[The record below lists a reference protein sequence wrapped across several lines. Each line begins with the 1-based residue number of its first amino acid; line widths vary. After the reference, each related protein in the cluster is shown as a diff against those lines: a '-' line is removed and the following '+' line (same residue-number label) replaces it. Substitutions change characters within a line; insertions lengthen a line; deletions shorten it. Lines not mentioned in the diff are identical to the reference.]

1 MFYREKSKEKM
12 KNYLYYNSIAA
23 HPYYLIGNCFQDQRS
38 EGLCKLPI
46 LDIYNNM
53 NNLMKNLGE
62 ILT

>member
-1 MFYREKSKEKM
+1 MFYREKLKKKM

-23 HPYYLIGNCFQDQRS
+23 HPYCLMGNCFKDQHT
-38 EGLCKLPI
+38 EGLCKPPI
-46 LDIYNNM
+46 LDIYNKI

>member
-1 MFYREKSKEKM
+1 MFYREKLKKKM

-23 HPYYLIGNCFQDQRS
+23 HPYYLIGTCLKDQHT

-46 LDIYNNM
+46 IDIYNNM
-53 NNLMKNLGE
+53 NNWMKNLGE

>member
-1 MFYREKSKEKM
+1 MFYREKLKRKM

-23 HPYYLIGNCFQDQRS
+23 HPYYLIGNCLKDQHT

-46 LDIYNNM
+46 IDIYNNI
-53 NNLMKNLGE
+53 NNWMKNLGE

>member
-23 HPYYLIGNCFQDQRS
+23 HPYYLIGNGFKDQHTD
-38 EGLCKLPI
+38 GLCKLPS
-46 LDIYNNM
+46 LDIYNKI

>member
-1 MFYREKSKEKM
+1 MFYREKSKKKM

-23 HPYYLIGNCFQDQRS
+23 HPYYLIGICFKDQPT
-38 EGLCKLPI
+38 EGLCKLPT

-53 NNLMKNLGE
+53 NNWMKNLGE

>member
-1 MFYREKSKEKM
+1 M

-23 HPYYLIGNCFQDQRS
+23 HPYYLIGNCFKDHHFK
-38 EGLCKLPI
+38 GLCRLLT

-53 NNLMKNLGE
+53 NNWMKNLGE

>member
-23 HPYYLIGNCFQDQRS
+23 HPYYLRGNCFKDHRI
-38 EGLCKLPI
+38 EGLYKLPI
-46 LDIYNNM
+46 LNIYNNM
-53 NNLMKNLGE
+53 NNWMKNLGE

>member
-1 MFYREKSKEKM
+1 MFYREKLKKKM

-23 HPYYLIGNCFQDQRS
+23 HPYYLTGNCFKDQHIES
-38 EGLCKLPI
+38 LCKLLI

-53 NNLMKNLGE
+53 NNWMKNLGE